1 GPSVDLIAVR
11 LLFVF
16 FVAITCY
23 LIQPFGLE
31 PKLDAGVG
39 ALIGLA
45 IVTFEWRLRL
55 VSLKRL
61 IGASVGAVLG
71 IFGAFLFA
79 LVIRNSIAPG
89 HTQSFLQ
96 IMVML
101 LMAYVGLIV
110 GANKGDLLNLAALGG
125 IFGGE

>member
-1 GPSVDLIAVR
+1 MVVR
-11 LLFVF
+11 LLFVL
-16 FVAITCY
+16 FVAVTCY
-23 LIQPFGLE
+23 LIQPFGLD

-61 IGASVGAVLG
+61 IGGAIGSVLG
-71 IFGAFLFA
+71 IFGAYLFA
-79 LVIRNSIAPG
+79 LVIRSSIPAG

-125 IFGGE
+125 IFGSVH